1 MLLKIS
7 ELLLIDT
14 LGSHFNY
21 FLNEGLNFRI
31 IYVFGDDKDAVV
43 CSKRFPDL
51 LNLTRANV
59 GEGCE
64 DDLFVG
70 AEQLIQPFDSL
81 FLQFS
86 SLCTTSH

>member
-21 FLNEGLNFRI
+21 FLNEG
-31 IYVFGDDKDAVV
+31 VFGDDKDAVV

-70 AEQLIQPFDSL
+70 AEQLIQPFDKIGRA
-81 FLQFS
+81 
-86 SLCTTSH
+86 HV